1 VPCWCSWYNCNT
13 ICFGKYSLCW
23 RNMQSCRDLPSDEFQ
38 SLIIPSDLGMQPSA
52 CFDIFC
58 VTIPVREGSEW
69 TIEVVSK
76 IVDALVT
83 NVASNPTLSAEKGI
97 HEVIRRFV
105 DFQFQ
110 RIVLIWAISLF
121 IFWPF
126 DSYLSI
132 ERTLRNTEGKG
143 IDQRPFDE
151 AQSDLGDR
159 QITSFRSFNEMSQ
172 ARTNGRRADG
182 DQPNIEDGNCQGRP
196 RQAQEKVQCY

>member
-1 VPCWCSWYNCNT
+1 M
-13 ICFGKYSLCW
+13 I
-23 RNMQSCRDLPSDEFQ
+23 
-38 SLIIPSDLGMQPSA
+38 
-52 CFDIFC
+52 
-58 VTIPVREGSEW
+58 
-69 TIEVVSK
+69 SK

-83 NVASNPTLSAEKGI
+83 NVASNPTLSTEKGI

-132 ERTLRNTEGKG
+132 ERTLRNIEGKG

-159 QITSFRSFNEMSQ
+159 QITSFRSINEMSQ

-182 DQPNIEDGNCQGRP
+182 IQPNIEDGKC
-196 RQAQEKVQCY
+196 